1 MARFSL
7 GGEDDSEGPSSS
19 WPRHKKQRTI
29 AGITRPQLQED
40 HYDNERENP
49 EPEEEEEEEEEL
61 VSERYDEEGEEE
73 EDRSRTNE
81 GRVRSG
87 GGKGQIKDGELV
99 GPSGDGSI
107 PVILTDPDV
116 LDCPICLEPLS
127 IPVFQAD

>member
-49 EPEEEEEEEEEL
+49 EP
-61 VSERYDEEGEEE
+61 EGEEE

-127 IPVFQAD
+127 IPVFQ